1 MKESFTTQA
10 RVVEVTRQQLTPT
23 DIYYIVFRHKWKIVL
38 IFLGSAAL
46 AVAFYLLNPPL
57 YVSEA
62 KILIRYIIEERSI
75 SPEASDAQVK
85 SPDTRGEN
93 IINSEVE
100 ILTSLDLAYEVVD
113 AVGAENILAGLG
125 GGTNRAAAAGAV
137 KNNLMVEVPRRSNI
151 LRVQYQHPDPT
162 VVQPVLSA
170 LVDTYLKRHVE
181 IHMGVGVL
189 DDFFARQAD
198 QLRARLA
205 QTEQELKKLQTEAQ
219 IVSLDDTKRAY
230 IGQITK
236 IQDELLAAEAELA
249 GRRSALEAIEKLLAL
264 NATANTNAPAL
275 VPAVVEEY
283 RAVCAELDT
292 MLKRQADLQLRY
304 TEEHPLLKIVRQ
316 QVADIQARKSK
327 LEQENPELLISG
339 LPAPAQAKTEYDLA
353 AEVSRVSALE
363 AKINVLTEQL
373 NRVRAEATRV
383 VEVEPTI
390 IQLQRKRELEEA
402 NYRYYTASLEQARV
416 KESLGPGKVTN
427 ISVVQA
433 PSPPWRRIKDVLKPM
448 ALILVFGL
456 VGGVGLAFVTERFLD
471 QSIKRVAD
479 VERHLRIP
487 LCMSIPDT
495 GRDGVLRLL
504 PLFRNGK
511 RKASGDVSPP
521 PSSGSVLQVRSD
533 EVAPWDPQ
541 HRLRPYYEGLRD
553 RLITYFEVR
562 NMTHRPKLVA
572 VTSCTHG
579 AGVSTLAAGLAAA
592 LSETGDG
599 NVLLVDMN
607 PEHGAA
613 QHFSKGKPA
622 CGLADAL
629 EPEKRDNAM
638 VQDNLYLVS
647 VQGTN
652 DQKLPRVLPKRF
664 AHLVPKMKASDFDYI
679 IFDMPPVTQT
689 SITPRL
695 AGFMDMVLMVI
706 ESEHTGHELVKR
718 ATALLHES
726 NANVA
731 AVLNKYR
738 EYLPKR
744 LSQEL

>member
-10 RVVEVTRQQLTPT
+10 RVVEATHAQLTPT
-23 DIYYIVFRHKWKIVL
+23 DIYYIVFRHKWKIIL
-38 IFLGSAAL
+38 IFLASI
-46 AVAFYLLNPPL
+46 AVAGAFYFLKPPV

-75 SPEASDAQVK
+75 SPEANDAQVK

-93 IINSEVE
+93 IINSEIE
-100 ILTSLDLAYEVVD
+100 ILTSLDLAYDVVD
-113 AVGAENILAGLG
+113 TIGAEKILAALG

-137 KNNLMVEVPRRSNI
+137 RNGLAVEVPRRSNI
-151 LRVQYQHPDPT
+151 LRVEYQHPDPT

-170 LVDTYLKRHVE
+170 LVETYLKRHVE
-181 IHMGVGVL
+181 IHLGVGVL

-219 IVSLDDTKRAY
+219 IISLDDTKRSY
-230 IGQITK
+230 IGQIAK

-249 GRRSALEAIEKLLAL
+249 SRRSALEAIEKLLAV
-264 NATANTNAPAL
+264 NATANTNE
-275 VPAVVEEY
+275 PAVPPAVIEEY

-292 MLKRQADLQLRY
+292 MLKRQAELQLRY
-304 TEEHPLLKIVRQ
+304 TEAHPLLKIVRQ
-316 QVADIQARKSK
+316 QVADVQAHKLR
-327 LEQENPELLISG
+327 LEQENPKLLASI
-339 LPAPAQAKTEYDLA
+339 LPTAAQAKTEYDLA

-363 AKINVLTEQL
+363 AKIGVLTEQL
-373 NRVRAEATRV
+373 NKVRAEASRI

-390 IQLQRKRELEEA
+390 IQLQRKKELEEA

-416 KESLGPGKVTN
+416 KESLGPGKITN

-433 PSPPWRRIKDVLKPM
+433 PSPPVRRIKELLKPI

-456 VGGVGLAFVTERFLD
+456 VGGFGLAFVTERFLD

-487 LCMSIPDT
+487 LSMSIPDT
-495 GRDGVLRLL
+495 NADGLLRLPL
-504 PLFRNGK
+504 LFRNGK
-511 RKASGDVSPP
+511 RKSGGDVSPP
-521 PSSGSVLQVRSD
+521 TSSAAVPQLRST
-533 EVAPWDPQ
+533 EIAPWDPH

-613 QHFSKGKPA
+613 QHFSKGKPT

-629 EPEKRDNAM
+629 EPEKRNDAM
-638 VQDNLYLVS
+638 IQDNLYLVS
-647 VQGTN
+647 VQATN

-706 ESEHTGHELVKR
+706 ESEKTGQELVKR

-726 NANVA
+726 NANVS